1 MASNTDVVKIL
12 YYNMFVLC
20 LCLCVCMSVGNIGP
34 YIKTRSSKFPEL
46 FTMPV
51 AVARYSSGGIAIRH
65 VLSVLLMT
73 SFFRVLTNS
82 HKNTF
87 FMPLYTLARCMLS
100 SCICPSV
107 KPVSYKQLNG
117 SSLFVLCWKE
127 IQFSPKNYSVFLCSS
142 LPKFIL
148 GLEKICHGKSVVLSP
163 KFTDGRVCWPY
174 LRRSTCGQ
182 THIANY
188 TSVDRS
194 ALSLLGLSGI

>member
-1 MASNTDVVKIL
+1 MAPNTDVVEIL
-12 YYNMFVLC
+12 YYYMFVLC
-20 LCLCVCMSVGNIGP
+20 LYLCVCMSVGNIGP

-107 KPVSYKQLNG
+107 KPVSYKQLSG

-127 IQFSPKNYSVFLCSS
+127 IQFSPKITVFSS
-142 LPKFIL
+142 AVHSLSLYLDLKKFATASQSC
-148 GLEKICHGKSVVLSP
+148 CHQSLQTVEFVDH
-163 KFTDGRVCWPY
+163 TYDGRRVA
-174 LRRSTCGQ
+174 RRTQLTTRPST
-182 THIANY
+182 AM
-188 TSVDRS
+188 
-194 ALSLLGLSGI
+194 L